1 MFEWL
6 ALKMGELA
14 LRLKASL
21 VTLRGI
27 RDFIDDYPIDEILL
41 KAIKGEEGVYPF
53 GELASYGAAMLGAP
67 INRRG
72 YPRFLNHR

>member
-1 MFEWL
+1 MLEWV

-41 KAIKGEEGVYPF
+41 KPPQG
-53 GELASYGAAMLGAP
+53 
-67 INRRG
+67 RG
-72 YPRFLNHR
+72 GCFPPSVN